1 MGENESFIM
10 SQVGD
15 GADGGTHH
23 HACKQPHQAARPIQ
37 KVLAS
42 LRGWLLSVAG
52 ISLVVNLLAFTGP
65 LFMLQVYDRVLVSG
79 SIPTL
84 LALGFLALVL
94 YLFFG
99 LLEGLRSRILLRI
112 GQQVDADLSAQAY
125 SLSNR
130 VPMDYGARGHAVRP
144 VQDLDSVTAF
154 MSGNGPSAI
163 FDVPW
168 LPVYLG
174 VIFLF
179 HSSLGLVALGGA
191 LAICGLV
198 LLNEFSSRSAT
209 MDAAQTRAR
218 RSSMV
223 EESRKNAEAVEA
235 MGMTGALS
243 ERWNLENE
251 RYLSGQRSAGDWS
264 GLFATAI
271 KTVRFI
277 LQSAILAV
285 GAWLAI
291 RQEISPG
298 VMIAS
303 SIMMSRALSPVEQA
317 VVHWRSFVAARQSF
331 MRLREFLKPD
341 TAAGKPTQLRPPE
354 KRLEVVQLYCAPAG
368 VRTPVVLGASMELDA
383 GEGIAI
389 LGPSGSGK
397 STLAKAI
404 VGAATISSGDVRLDG
419 AALDQWSGEARRRF
433 VGYLP
438 QDLQLFDGTVA
449 QNISRFD
456 SSATS
461 QEVINGATLADVHDL
476 IVGLPQGYDTVIG
489 SQGLALSG
497 GQQQRIALARALF
510 RNPFLLV
517 LDEPNS
523 NLDAEGE
530 AALAGALLTM
540 RQRGSIVVLVAHRPR
555 ALAAVNKVL
564 LLKEGRV
571 AALGP
576 KEEILRNSVA
586 PVKRSQAC

>member
-1 MGENESFIM
+1 MSVGSSEALEIGHYSALQKGPLESKSIRGVM
-10 SQVGD
+10 S
-15 GADGGTHH
+15 
-23 HACKQPHQAARPIQ
+23 
-37 KVLAS
+37 S
-42 LRGWLLSVAG
+42 LRGWLLSVAS
-52 ISLVVNLLAFTGP
+52 ISFVVNLLAFTGP
-65 LFMLQVYDRVLVSG
+65 LFMLQVYDRVLISG
-79 SIPTL
+79 SVPTL
-84 LALGFLALVL
+84 IALGFLTLVL

-99 LLEGLRSRILLRI
+99 VLDGLRSRILLRV
-112 GQQVDADLSAQAY
+112 GQQVDGDLSAQAY
-125 SLSNR
+125 ALSTR
-130 VPMDYGARGHAVRP
+130 VPVNYGARGHSVRP

-154 MSGNGPSAI
+154 MSGSGPSAV

-168 LPVYLG
+168 LPVYLS

-179 HSSLGLVALGGA
+179 HTTLGVVALLGA
-191 LAICGLV
+191 IAISLLV
-198 LLNEFSSRSAT
+198 VLNEFASRTASV
-209 MDAAQTRAR
+209 DAAQTRTR
-218 RSSMV
+218 RATLV
-223 EESRKNAEAVEA
+223 EESRTNAEAVKA
-235 MGMTGALS
+235 MGMQKALS
-243 ERWNLENE
+243 ERWNAENDH
-251 RYLSGQRSAGDWS
+251 YLAGQRAAADWS
-264 GLFATAI
+264 GFFATAI

-277 LQSAILAV
+277 LQSGILAV

-303 SIMMSRALSPVEQA
+303 SIMMSRALAPVEQA
-317 VVHWRSFVAARQSF
+317 VAHWRGFISARQSF
-331 MRLREFLKPD
+331 GRLKEFLVLSPN
-341 TAAGKPTQLRPPE
+341 AEQITQLHAPSRNL
-354 KRLEVVQLYCAPAG
+354 KIDKLYCAPAG
-368 VRTPVVLGASMELDA
+368 VREPVVMGLSMALNA

-404 VGAATISSGDVRLDG
+404 VGTAKISNGDVRLDG
-419 AALDQWSGEARRRF
+419 ATIDQWDDEARKRF

-461 QEVINGATLADVHDL
+461 EEIITAAVQANIHEL
-476 IVGLPQGYDTVIG
+476 IVALPKGYDTVIG
-489 SQGLALSG
+489 SQGLPLSG
-497 GQQQRIALARALF
+497 GERQRIGLARALF

-555 ALAAVNKVL
+555 ALASVDKVL

-571 AALGP
+571 AAIGP
-576 KEEILRNSVA
+576 KEEVLRNSIA
-586 PVKRSQAC
+586 PAKTRQAC

>member
-1 MGENESFIM
+1 MVSSEAFGVGQYGALQQSPLEKQSIRDVM
-10 SQVGD
+10 S
-15 GADGGTHH
+15 
-23 HACKQPHQAARPIQ
+23 
-37 KVLAS
+37 S

-65 LFMLQVYDRVLVSG
+65 LFMLQVYDRVLISG
-79 SIPTL
+79 SVPTL

-99 LLEGLRSRILLRI
+99 VLDGLRSRILLRV
-112 GQQVDADLSAQAY
+112 GQQVDGDLSAQAY
-125 SLSNR
+125 ALSNG
-130 VPMDYGARGHAVRP
+130 VPVNYGSRGHAVRP

-154 MSGNGPSAI
+154 MSGSGPSAV

-168 LPVYLG
+168 LPVYLS

-179 HSSLGLVALGGA
+179 HTTLGVVALLGA
-191 LAICGLV
+191 IAISLLV
-198 LLNEFSSRSAT
+198 VLNEFASRTASV
-209 MDAAQTRAR
+209 DAAQTRTR
-218 RSSMV
+218 RATLV
-223 EESRKNAEAVEA
+223 EESRTNAEAVKA
-235 MGMTGALS
+235 MGMQKALS
-243 ERWNLENE
+243 ERWNAENDH
-251 RYLSGQRSAGDWS
+251 YLAGQRAAADWS
-264 GLFATAI
+264 GFFATAI

-277 LQSAILAV
+277 LQSGILAV

-303 SIMMSRALSPVEQA
+303 SIMMSRALAPVEQA
-317 VVHWRSFVAARQSF
+317 VAHWRGFISARQSF
-331 MRLREFLKPD
+331 GRLKEFLVLSPN
-341 TAAGKPTQLRPPE
+341 AEQITQLRAPSRNL
-354 KRLEVVQLYCAPAG
+354 KIDKLYCAPAG
-368 VRTPVVLGASMELDA
+368 VREPVVMGLSMALNA

-404 VGAATISSGDVRLDG
+404 VGTAKISNGDVRLDG
-419 AALDQWSGEARRRF
+419 ATIDQWDDEARKRF

-461 QEVINGATLADVHDL
+461 EEIITAAVQANIHEL
-476 IVGLPQGYDTVIG
+476 IVALPKGYDTVIG
-489 SQGLALSG
+489 SQGLPLSG
-497 GQQQRIALARALF
+497 GERQRIGLARALF

-530 AALAGALLTM
+530 AALAGALLMM

-555 ALAAVNKVL
+555 ALASVDKVL

-571 AALGP
+571 AAIGP
-576 KEEILRNSVA
+576 KEEVLRNSIA
-586 PVKRSQAC
+586 PAKTRQAC